1 MVIIKACNKDCKCK
15 AHSPTKVKKVTVS
28 QS

>member
-15 AHSPTKVKKVTVS
+15 AHNPTKVKKVTVS